1 MRAGPA
7 PDDLVHEVGLAEYL
21 VHHHLEIVR
30 GVPIAMQVEGT
41 RVLEDAVHLHY
52 AFLHP
57 VDVNLDAALPAVL
70 E

>member
-1 MRAGPA
+1 
-7 PDDLVHEVGLAEYL
+7 
-21 VHHHLEIVR
+21 
-30 GVPIAMQVEGT
+30 MQVEGT